1 MLRLICGIRFQIIN
15 FHDKRSIHK
24 MILNMEHMYLRQEEN
39 SENVQISFRYTND
52 KFGVDREF
60 NFSRNVSENIT
71 VCTARMN
78 ANLEKA
84 FCKRLKKKKKSVEPE
99 VTLPEIDVKFYKN
112 EEVLGPEDTCKDLI
126 DNHQCITAHVIDRT
140 YNIIYNPPWIT
151 TLQLPTSILADFPV
165 YPSKLELQFLTMD
178 KCKFLW
184 YKGMYDPDKHKPEN
198 VNWISIGEGFII
210 NTTNDEIG
218 HKLKVVCETT
228 DEGPKAECISANNV
242 EAGPGLCPFDTRHLY
257 TKEKLTGDRYRK
269 L

>member
-112 EEVLGPEDTCKDLI
+112 EEVLGPEDTCKDVI

-140 YNIIYNPPWIT
+140 YKIIYNPPWIT